1 MIRGMKVQ
9 FSLRSLFLIAA
20 AVAFEAAV
28 VSWSIHHKIQPPP
41 QVIDVYVF
49 TADPRPPTA
58 SEIGIRIGLW
68 SLLLLIAWVGF
79 ALFIKRSRRQ
89 QL

>member
-1 MIRGMKVQ
+1 MKVQ

-20 AVAFEAAV
+20 AVAFEAVA
-28 VSWSIHHKIQPPP
+28 VSWSIRHKIQPPP
-41 QVIDVYVF
+41 QVIDVYLF
-49 TADPRPPTA
+49 TADPRPPTTY
-58 SEIGIRIGLW
+58 EIGLRVGMW
-68 SLLLLIAWVGF
+68 SLLISIVFAGF